1 MARAGRQ
8 HGADHQ
14 QRRVLR
20 AEDVRALVPRLAGMT
35 AVERSKIPGVSEG
48 RSEQMVAGA
57 IVAEAAMDLLALS
70 PRPTAVLVDNN
81 IGVGTY
87 IHDDAQKV
95 LDMLGEDPSP
105 ENVDK
110 LYGDM
115 TVGHGGYDGV
125 WFITSHEWS
134 MRNAPKDVTKLA
146 RKASERYVEEDETA
160 VPTII
165 VS

>member
-1 MARAGRQ
+1 MTQPIHFTLVNPGDYDWTGTLLEVHVSD
-8 HGADHQ
+8 HGFGGLHF
-14 QRRVLR
+14 
-20 AEDVRALVPRLAGMT
+20 LVWVKG
-35 AVERSKIPGVSEG
+35 
-48 RSEQMVAGA
+48 
-57 IVAEAAMDLLALS
+57 EAWDDAQEEVIEYM
-70 PRPTAVLVDNN
+70 VDNN

-110 LYGDM
+110 LYDGGYGDM
-115 TVGHGGYDGV
+115 TIGHGGYGGI